1 MNDRTH
7 RAKFSLFA
15 LELESERSTLTVKD
29 AQIKDKTR
37 LQDISN
43 FKHELGDIDL
53 AWEKSRL
60 SRLVES
66 KTETR
71 SVSD

>member
-1 MNDRTH
+1 MIGHT
-7 RAKFSLFA
+7 AKFSLFA